1 MPTSDLPSEDEEE
14 EEEEAARIS
23 KPGQSL
29 FGMQFFE
36 TCYEHKACA
45 LMFQYDPGPCQDR
58 EFGPSVSCN

>member
-29 FGMQFFE
+29 FGMHSFSRLV
-36 TCYEHKACA
+36 TNTK
-45 LMFQYDPGPCQDR
+45 LVR
-58 EFGPSVSCN
+58 